1 MKGELTIFQNP
12 AFGEVRMIRDE
23 NGNAL
28 FLLSD
33 LCNVLGLRNP
43 SSVKTR
49 LDNDDVQLIDL
60 HALNITEGSIN
71 GNTMANF
78 VNESGFYDVLLQS
91 KSTKVKPFRKW
102 VTSDVLPSLRK
113 HGAYMITREEDTPEM
128 IMARAVLYA
137 NSKIEE
143 MKEQQ
148 LELQQQL
155 ELKEKQIEV
164 QAPKVEYYEEIL
176 KSNNLHTIT
185 TIAATYNMSA
195 VTMNRILLLA
205 KVIRRT
211 GNEYSLTAKYQG
223 EHIAKS
229 EKFKY
234 VNSKGET
241 GSKNDL
247 RWTEKG
253 HSIIHDVVKRAINAG
268 VVKEKR
274 GRYILDQKWI
284 ANYYAG
290 LKEKRQQGN
299 IKSTL
304 N

>member
-1 MKGELTIFQNP
+1 MGTTLTLFIHPQ
-12 AFGEVRMIRDE
+12 FGDVRIIQTQDRPLFHANDIAR
-23 NGNAL
+23 AL
-28 FLLSD
+28 
-33 LCNVLGLRNP
+33 GYGNP
-43 SSVKTR
+43 SEAVSTHCKSSNIEKCYIAHDNGIGGVNMQFIPESEVYR
-49 LDNDDVQLIDL
+49 LV
-60 HALNITEGSIN
+60 
-71 GNTMANF
+71 MR
-78 VNESGFYDVLLQS
+78 S
-91 KSTKVKPFRKW
+91 KLPEAEKFQDW
-102 VTSDVLPSLRK
+102 VTEELLPEIRK
-113 HGAYMITREEDTPEM
+113 NGAYMITREEDTPEI

-143 MKEQQ
+143 MKERQ
-148 LELQQQL
+148 LELQKQI
-155 ELKEKQIEV
+155 ELKEKQIEI
-164 QAPKVEYYEEIL
+164 QAPKVEYYNEVL

-241 GSKNDL
+241 GVKNDL

-253 HSIIHDVVKRAINAG
+253 HSIIHDVVKRAIEAG
-268 VVKEKR
+268 VIKEKR
-274 GRYILDQKWI
+274 GRYILNQKWL

-290 LKEKRQQGN
+290 IKEKRQQGN

>member
-1 MKGELTIFQNP
+1 MENKIEIYNNP
-12 AFGEVRMIRDE
+12 AFGSIRIAKDV
-23 NGNAL
+23 NGEPI
-28 FLLSD
+28 FCLSD
-33 LCNVLGLRNP
+33 ICGVLELQ
-43 SSVKTR
+43 SSAVARR
-49 LDNDDVQLIDL
+49 LEKDVISSHPLVTSGGTQ
-60 HALNITEGSIN
+60 
-71 GNTMANF
+71 MANF
-78 VNESGFYDVLLQS
+78 VNEDGLYDVILDS
-91 KSTKVKPFRKW
+91 RKPEAKAFRKW
-102 VTSDVLPSLRK
+102 VTSEVLPEIRK